1 MADPK
6 TDTAFDLDDVSV
18 VIVSVIGCEA
28 LQRIVSAFTNS
39 GECIVS
45 SRASGTV
52 PHRRMAGV
60 LSSQKRLVAL
70 VEDTVAVDENW
81 AREAASLL
89 SMPGIVGCAGPVLI
103 DPKLS
108 PRSKA
113 LALADFGRFAPK
125 MIEGLAFGE
134 RMSGAAVRVADL
146 PGCNMAFRR
155 ADLVAALDA
164 VDGFVDNQ
172 VFAKLRASG
181 GFLILS
187 PNLTVTYSEND
198 ASAASLANRLE
209 HGRIYSS
216 RRLEGASLFARA
228 VGALRSLA
236 LPIVLTGRS
245 ARHGAGMRVLY
256 WAFLQN
262 LAWSLG
268 EFIGSFSARRHH
280 LTHWS

>member
-6 TDTAFDLDDVSV
+6 TDTAFELDDVSV
-18 VIVSVIGCEA
+18 VIVSLIGGDA
-28 LQRIVSAFTNS
+28 LQRTQLAFANS

-45 SRASGTV
+45 DRASGTV
-52 PHRRMAGV
+52 PQRRMAGV

-70 VEDTVAVDENW
+70 VEDTVVVDEIW

-113 LALADFGRFAPK
+113 LALTDFGRFVPK
-125 MIEGLAFGE
+125 RLRGLVSGE
-134 RMSGAAVRVADL
+134 DRSDAAVRAADL

-155 ADLVAALDA
+155 ADLLAALDA

-181 GFLILS
+181 GSLILS

-198 ASAASLANRLE
+198 ASATSLANRLE

-216 RRLEGASLFARA
+216 RRLEGASPFARA

-245 ARHGAGMRVLY
+245 ARNGAGLRVLY

-268 EFIGSFSARRHH
+268 EFIGSFSAHRHH